1 MCCFALI
8 QDVCVLSAVLR
19 RCGGADRQVG
29 TAVGNW
35 LSGSRDRDGKRLAR
49 HKGGVPSVVAP
60 GAAHEPAQDAA
71 VTQLSNQEQPQQQ
84 QEQPQ
89 LLQEQPQQQQEQP
102 QQQQEQPQLHEVHEE
117 AVVLGFT
124 PEYEEELPINMY

>member
-1 MCCFALI
+1 MCFQLYFGAVVVLTDRGSAL
-8 QDVCVLSAVLR
+8 LSASGCRGVATETANVSHVIKAACLLSWLR
-19 RCGGADRQVG
+19 
-29 TAVGNW
+29 
-35 LSGSRDRDGKRLAR
+35 
-49 HKGGVPSVVAP
+49 

-102 QQQQEQPQLHEVHEE
+102 QQQQEQPQQQQEQPQLHEVHEE

>member
-8 QDVCVLSAVLR
+8 QDVCALSAVLR
-19 RCGGADRQVG
+19 RCGGADRQKVC
-29 TAVGNW
+29 TAVGKW
-35 LSGSRDRDGKRLAR
+35 LSGSRDRNGKRLAR
-49 HKGGVPSVVAP
+49 HKGGVPFVVAP

-89 LLQEQPQQQQEQP
+89 L
-102 QQQQEQPQLHEVHEE
+102 HEVHEE
-117 AVVLGFT
+117 AGLGFT